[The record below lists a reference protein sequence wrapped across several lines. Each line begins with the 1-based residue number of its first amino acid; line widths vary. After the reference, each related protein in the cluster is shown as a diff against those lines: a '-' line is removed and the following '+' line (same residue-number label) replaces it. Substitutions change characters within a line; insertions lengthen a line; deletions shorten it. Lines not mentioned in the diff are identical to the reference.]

1 MIFGAMF
8 KNPLN
13 GPDRPW
19 KPWYGYLAIGILVIG
34 LCLYIYQRANG
45 GPVVPTSSVPSIVY
59 QNAQAAREHA
69 LTKPAIPV
77 VPTAP
82 TVDLSVIAKAVL
94 DKIAADQPVVANT
107 PLPASVNLAIPF
119 TSQAPF
125 AIWDSVHKDTC
136 EEASI
141 LMVSQYFANVT
152 TTTIE
157 PQAADDA
164 LLAMVDA
171 ETKAGLSTS
180 LTVAELG
187 KFAESFYPTLKPTVI
202 DNPTIDQIKTYIHD
216 GIPVLVPVAG
226 RQMGNPFYAG
236 LGPLYHYVV
245 IRGYDG
251 TNFITNDP
259 GTRRGENYTY
269 SQSVIMDAMGDWNGG
284 DPVNGEKRILI
295 LKLK

>member
-1 MIFGAMF
+1 MLR
-8 KNPLN
+8 NPLN
-13 GPDRPW
+13 GSDRPW
-19 KPWYGYLAIGILVIG
+19 KPWYGYLVIGILGIS

-45 GPVVPTSSVPSIVY
+45 FPVVPTSSVPSVIY
-59 QNAQAAREHA
+59 QNAQVALEHA
-69 LTKPAIPV
+69 LTKLATPVVPV

-94 DKIAADQPVVANT
+94 DKIAFDQKIVANT

-141 LMVSQYFANVT
+141 LMVSQYFANIT
-152 TTTIE
+152 TATIE

-171 ETKAGLSTS
+171 ETKAGLLTS

-187 KFAESFYPTLKPTVI
+187 KFAENFYPILQSTI
-202 DNPTIDQIKTYIHD
+202 INNPTIDQIKTYIHD
-216 GIPVLVPVAG
+216 GFPVLVPVAG

-236 LGPLYHYVV
+236 DGPLYHYVV

-251 TNFITNDP
+251 QNFITNDP
-259 GTRRGENYTY
+259 GTRRGENYIY

-295 LKLK
+295 LRLK